1 MPGSP
6 TRWAPRRLRSRFSH
20 TPDPQPHA
28 RQCAW
33 SPACPLQELT
43 PVASRQTG
51 RRPWCSARVS
61 VKDAENGDET
71 GDHKAGVGPSHA
83 EAHTACRTAPS
94 LTHSGPMSLPF
105 PLPSPDGSARANGTR
120 AHLAPPDGRPR
131 GSFPPGSRNVRRT
144 PSAVRVA
151 GFPPGPG
158 RPTRLPAG
166 PPRTPD
172 PPSPRAGAE
181 ARRPPRRRAP
191 APRRPAPTAPGF
203 PQTPRRPA
211 RLGPRCGAPRAPS
224 SHSLGPEL
232 RAPDRRLLPGT
243 PTPSRGASR
252 SPGRSRETDPQSRPA
267 RSPERPHP
275 DAQDAPVARPL
286 PLPRRSR
293 RSSSS
298 EKPAQPRAI
307 SPTADRGQTRRRLPA
322 RPPGTSGFC
331 PAAPPGQSALRA
343 VRTRPPGPARGPVL
357 RGCPR
362 HCRARGT
369 RRPGPRPGAPL
380 LARRCSRC
388 PLCWSRVSRLRRTGG
403 RWRWGAGGAE
413 QAGAKR
419 PRISSERGAPGAS
432 GSTAGARRAVRA
444 GCRGR
449 GPVCAGEEL
458 RRRRLQ
464 GRGRAQLPRLLPEGG
479 PRLPVSGLR
488 PLPLH
493 RRRRPRAPTG
503 PAQCGSPCDRCRPGS
518 ACSRRTGARAVTVR
532 APCAPASSSV
542 ALRKHIIL
550 AHV

>member
-1 MPGSP
+1 M
-6 TRWAPRRLRSRFSH
+6 
-20 TPDPQPHA
+20 
-28 RQCAW
+28 
-33 SPACPLQELT
+33 
-43 PVASRQTG
+43 ASRQTG

-94 LTHSGPMSLPF
+94 LTHSGPMSPPF
-105 PLPSPDGSARANGTR
+105 PLPSPVLTGRGLTWHHPTEGRGAHSLPDPGTSAARRAPFAWPASRRGPAAR
-120 AHLAPPDGRPR
+120 PASPQAHPAL
-131 GSFPPGSRNVRRT
+131 
-144 PSAVRVA
+144 
-151 GFPPGPG
+151 
-158 RPTRLPAG
+158 PTRLLHARERKHDG
-166 PPRTPD
+166 HPD
-172 PPSPRAGAE
+172 AAHRPLAV
-181 ARRPPRRRAP
+181 RPPRRPASRKHRGDHRAW
-191 APRRPAPTAPGF
+191 APGAV
-203 PQTPRRPA
+203 RRGL
-211 RLGPRCGAPRAPS
+211 RVHTHSVPS
-224 SHSLGPEL
+224 SALPTVVRSREL
-232 RAPDRRLLPGT
+232 

-252 SPGRSRETDPQSRPA
+252 SPGRSRETDPQPRPA

-369 RRPGPRPGAPL
+369 RRPGPRPGAPF

-479 PRLPVSGLR
+479 PSLPVSGLR